1 MPRKEDRRI
10 QKTRKAMLTALE
22 ELVREK
28 QSAQITVKELT
39 DRANITRKT
48 FYLHYST
55 MKDLFDSIIE
65 KRFEEILFQAESKF
79 LEDGSFDF
87 YGFYEYL
94 SHLDDL
100 IDPFYRILMEG
111 RDILPIIDR
120 VLQNRADSVRERFQH
135 LLPDQKEIIYYYAHF
150 FCTGIYSMFYQWA
163 SRGRDIPL
171 EELAEI
177 SATMYSSTIT
187 AVMEYAKEKKNNG

>member
-10 QKTRKAMLTALE
+10 QKTRKAMMTALE

-39 DRANITRKT
+39 ERANITRKT

-55 MKDLFDSIIE
+55 MKELFDSLIE
-65 KRFEEILFQAESKF
+65 KRFEEILNEAEARF

-87 YGFYEYL
+87 YGFFEYL
-94 SHLDDL
+94 SHMDDL

-111 RDILPIIDR
+111 RDILPTINR
-120 VLQNRADSVRERFQH
+120 VLHNRTDSVRERFQH
-135 LLPDQKEIIYYYAHF
+135 LIPDQKEIMYYYAHF
-150 FCTGIYSMFYQWA
+150 FCTGIYSMLFQW
-163 SRGRDIPL
+163 SCRGRDIPL
-171 EELAEI
+171 QELAGI
-177 SATMYSSTIT
+177 SETMYRSTID
-187 AVMEYAKEKKNNG
+187 AIMDYAKEKNKG